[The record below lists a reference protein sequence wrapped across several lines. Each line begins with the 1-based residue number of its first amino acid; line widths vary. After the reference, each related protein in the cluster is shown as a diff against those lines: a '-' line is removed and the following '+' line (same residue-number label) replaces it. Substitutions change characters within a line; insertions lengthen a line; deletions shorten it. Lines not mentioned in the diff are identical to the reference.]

1 MHISRREQIE
11 STIKKLEEAI
21 DDCTFTDVNIIK
33 EAFDLG
39 WYGYAFTLD
48 KPASAITREDI
59 KRLYDLGDKFHKN
72 CDCWIRR

>member
-11 STIKKLEEAI
+11 STIKKLEDAI

-39 WYGYAFTLD
+39 WY
-48 KPASAITREDI
+48 ASGITKEDV

>member
-1 MHISRREQIE
+1 MHTEISKLRRAQIE

-21 DDCTFTDVNIIK
+21 DDCTFTDVDIIK

-39 WYGYAFTLD
+39 WYG
-48 KPASAITREDI
+48 SGITEKDA
-59 KRLYDLGDKFHKN
+59 KKLYDLGEKFRKN